1 MDLPASL
8 RFPKNRFPP
17 GWAGFCF
24 WRRVQDSTCSA
35 EQAASG
41 CGYRLAV
48 PEKPFES
55 ASILRFFDRCRNC
68 ALPFSAPGSGS
79 TQFPR
84 VRILLFFE
92 KKLPARMGGELLLAE
107 GAGFEPAWAFALT
120 VFKTAPL

>member
-8 RFPKNRFPP
+8 RFPKNRTPP

-35 EQAASG
+35 EQAGS
-41 CGYRLAV
+41 RLW
-48 PEKPFES
+48 
-55 ASILRFFDRCRNC
+55 
-68 ALPFSAPGSGS
+68 SAPG
-79 TQFPR
+79 TPFTTAP

>member
-8 RFPKNRFPP
+8 RFPKSRSPP
-17 GWAGFCF
+17 EWAGSSF

-68 ALPFSAPGSGS
+68 VLPFSAPGSGNP
-79 TQFPR
+79 QFPR
-84 VRILLFFE
+84 HSIHYRSRSTPRVGLTKS
-92 KKLPARMGGELLLAE
+92 KKLPPYGESFSLLVEARGV
-107 GAGFEPAWAFALT
+107 EPL
-120 VFKTAPL
+120 